1 MPQKEL
7 ITMTKKES
15 ERLIIINNLINGII
29 DGIEASKQIGVSTRQ
44 VRRIKAKVIKLGP
57 KGIIHKSRGGK
68 GNRSY
73 SKEFLDKVKSIL
85 KTQYS
90 YFTPTM
96 AQEHLMTEYEIKLS
110 IEKVRQLMIKEELW
124 EPRKRKKKEEYRSQ
138 RERKDSFG
146 EMQQFDGCYDKW
158 IYGSDE
164 EQCLLASIDDAT
176 GKITRARFEKNEG
189 VIAVF
194 KFWKGYIE
202 KNGKPLSTYLDRF
215 STYKVNHKNAEDNK
229 DLITQFERATKELNI
244 ETIKAN
250 SPQAKG
256 RIERLWKTLQKRLMI
271 EMRYHNIKTVDEANT
286 FLQDRFIPWFNKKF
300 AVFPKKK
307 TDLHKDNNIDLD
319 EVFSIKKKRVVGNDY
334 VIRYETKYYQL
345 EEIQPV
351 TVLKKDRVTV
361 ETRIN
366 GEIKIKHKGEYLNFF
381 VLKEKPK
388 REIETMVPALTKNK
402 SGWKPPKNHPWR
414 KFKIKEEIISK

>member
-1 MPQKEL
+1 
-7 ITMTKKES
+7 
-15 ERLIIINNLINGII
+15 
-29 DGIEASKQIGVSTRQ
+29 
-44 VRRIKAKVIKLGP
+44 
-57 KGIIHKSRGGK
+57 
-68 GNRSY
+68 
-73 SKEFLDKVKSIL
+73 
-85 KTQYS
+85 
-90 YFTPTM
+90 M
-96 AQEHLMTEYEIKLS
+96 AQEHLLTEHGMKLS

-124 EPRKRKKKEEYRSQ
+124 EPKKRRKKEDHRSQ
-138 RERKDSFG
+138 RERKDNFG

-158 IYGSDE
+158 IYGKDE

-176 GKITRARFEKNEG
+176 GKITCAQFEKNEG

-202 KNGKPLSTYLDRF
+202 KNGKPLSIYLDRF

-229 DLITQFERATKELNI
+229 DLITQFERAMQELNI

-256 RIERLWKTLQKRLMI
+256 RVERLWKTLQKRLMI
-271 EMRYHNIKTVDEANT
+271 EMRYHNIETVDEANI

-300 AVFPKKK
+300 AVVPKKK
-307 TDLHKDNNIDLD
+307 SNLHKGNNIDLD

-345 EEIQPV
+345 EEVQPV
-351 TVLKKDRVTV
+351 TIFKKDKVTI

-366 GEIKIKHKGEYLNFF
+366 GEIKIKHKGKYLNFF

-388 REIETMVPALTKNK
+388 REIETMVPALTRMK

-414 KFKIKEEIISK
+414 NRKIKEEIISK

>member
-15 ERLIIINNLINGII
+15 ERLNIINSLINGII
-29 DGIEASKQIGVSTRQ
+29 DGTEASKQMGVSTRQ
-44 VRRIKAKVIKLGP
+44 VRRLKQRVIKLGP
-57 KGIIHKSRGGK
+57 RGIIHQSRGGK

-73 SKEFLDKVKSIL
+73 SKEFLDKIKSIL
-85 KTQYS
+85 KTEYY

-96 AQEHLMTEYEIKLS
+96 AQEHLLTEHGMKLS

-124 EPRKRKKKEEYRSQ
+124 EPKKRRKKEDHRSQ
-138 RERKDSFG
+138 RERKDNFG

-158 IYGSDE
+158 IYGKDE
-164 EQCLLASIDDAT
+164 EQYLLASIDNAT
-176 GKITRARFEKNEG
+176 GKITRAQFEKNEG

-202 KNGKPLSTYLDRF
+202 KNGKPLSIYLDRF

-229 DLITQFERATKELNI
+229 DLITQFERAMKELNI

-256 RIERLWKTLQKRLMI
+256 RIERLWRTLQKRLMI
-271 EMRYHNIKTVDEANT
+271 EMRYHNIETVDEANI

-300 AVFPKKK
+300 AVVPKKK
-307 TDLHKDNNIDLD
+307 SNLHKGNNIDLD

-345 EEIQPV
+345 EEVQPV
-351 TVLKKDRVTV
+351 TIFKKDKVTI

-366 GEIKIKHKGEYLNFF
+366 GEIKIKHKGKYLNFF

-388 REIETMVPALTKNK
+388 REIETMVPALTRTK

-414 KFKIKEEIISK
+414 NRKIKEEIISK

>member
-15 ERLIIINNLINGII
+15 ERLNIINSLINGII
-29 DGIEASKQIGVSTRQ
+29 DGTEASKQMGVSTRQ
-44 VRRIKAKVIKLGP
+44 VRRLKQRVIKLGP
-57 KGIIHKSRGGK
+57 RGIIHQSRGGE

-73 SKEFLDKVKSIL
+73 SKEFLDKIKSIL
-85 KTQYS
+85 KTEYY

-96 AQEHLMTEYEIKLS
+96 AQEHLLTEHGMKLS

-124 EPRKRKKKEEYRSQ
+124 EPKKRRKKEDHRSQ
-138 RERKDSFG
+138 RERKDNFG

-158 IYGSDE
+158 IYGKDE

-176 GKITRARFEKNEG
+176 GKITRAQFEKNEG

-202 KNGKPLSTYLDRF
+202 KNGKPLSIYLDRF

-229 DLITQFERATKELNI
+229 DLITQFERAMKELNI

-256 RIERLWKTLQKRLMI
+256 RIERLWRTLQKRLMI
-271 EMRYHNIKTVDEANT
+271 EMRYHNIETVDEANI

-300 AVFPKKK
+300 AVVPKKK
-307 TDLHKDNNIDLD
+307 SNLHKGNNIDLD

-345 EEIQPV
+345 EEVQPV
-351 TVLKKDRVTV
+351 TIFKKDKVTV

-366 GEIKIKHKGEYLNFF
+366 GEIKIKYKGKYLNFF

-388 REIETMVPALTKNK
+388 RIETMVPALTRTK

-414 KFKIKEEIISK
+414 NRKIKEEIISK

>member
-15 ERLIIINNLINGII
+15 ERLNIINSLINGII
-29 DGIEASKQIGVSTRQ
+29 DGTEASKQMGVSTRQ
-44 VRRIKAKVIKLGP
+44 VRRLKQKVIKLGP
-57 KGIIHKSRGGK
+57 RGIIHQSRGEK

-73 SKEFLDKVKSIL
+73 SKEFLDKIKSIL
-85 KTQYS
+85 KTEYY

-96 AQEHLMTEYEIKLS
+96 AQEHLLTEHGMKLS

-124 EPRKRKKKEEYRSQ
+124 EPKKRRKKEDHRSQ
-138 RERKDSFG
+138 RERKDNFG

-158 IYGSDE
+158 IYGKDE

-176 GKITRARFEKNEG
+176 GKITCAQFEKNEG

-202 KNGKPLSTYLDRF
+202 KNGKPLSIYLDRF

-229 DLITQFERATKELNI
+229 DLITQFERAMKELNI

-271 EMRYHNIKTVDEANT
+271 EMRYHNIETVDEANI

-300 AVFPKKK
+300 AVVPKKK
-307 TDLHKDNNIDLD
+307 SNLHKGNNIDLD

-345 EEIQPV
+345 EEVQPV
-351 TVLKKDRVTV
+351 TIFKKDKVTV
-361 ETRIN
+361 ETKIN
-366 GEIKIKHKGEYLNFF
+366 GEIKIKHKGKYLNFF

-388 REIETMVPALTKNK
+388 REIETMVPALTRTK

-414 KFKIKEEIISK
+414 NRKIKEEIISK